1 MRFLSEELVREIQV
15 MIHLIE
21 DVDTLNDDAKLWVS
35 GRLHVLKELLDSSE
49 AENFLREIKARNSNR

>member
-21 DVDTLNDDAKLWVS
+21 DVETLNDDAKCWVS

-49 AENFLREIKARNSNR
+49 AEVFLREYRGEKQ